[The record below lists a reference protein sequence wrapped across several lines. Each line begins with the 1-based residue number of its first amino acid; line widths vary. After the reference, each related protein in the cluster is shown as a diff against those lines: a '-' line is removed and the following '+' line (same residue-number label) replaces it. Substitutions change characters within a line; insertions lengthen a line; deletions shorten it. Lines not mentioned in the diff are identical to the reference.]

1 MRFLYVCGSTIDG
14 KLEIPFRFTTPQ
26 KELFVQS
33 APISLRH
40 FSLNFSTP
48 TAGF

>member
-26 KELFVQS
+26 KELFVNPTFARLLQS
-33 APISLRH
+33 TIKFNIQSI
-40 FSLNFSTP
+40 
-48 TAGF
+48 